1 MGKRTLG
8 PTTSLFPM
16 PALMVAVRT
25 GEETAN
31 ILTVAWAG
39 IVGGNPP
46 LMAIEIGQSHYST
59 PFIEAEGSFTVNVP
73 SADLAAAADY
83 CGMVS
88 GSEDA
93 DKAGTCGLTLTP
105 SSKIASPIIADCPL
119 SFECQI
125 VERVETVAGVYYLVE
140 IVETHADTAV
150 LDGDGNIVAAAL
162 NPLVF
167 TADGR
172 YYALGADLGKAW
184 SIGARFKG

>member
-88 GSEDA
+88 GSEDP

-105 SSKIASPIIADCPL
+105 GSKIASPIIADCPL